1 MQRTGENPPK
11 PTSEDLSWLGAARQ
25 LGLLGGLPDDV
36 VRAAVRGAQRVQYAP
51 GPIGLRWEEGPV
63 TAVVLSG
70 VLRTYLASPD
80 GAQATVRYVKTGD
93 ATGIFAPRQP
103 ALARGIVALEP
114 SELLFIAGARVKELA
129 LAEPRFAW
137 ALIEEITTSL
147 HAAQRALYVRGF
159 GSLRQRVVTAIVER
173 AKASGRFARGS
184 EFAGTQHELAV
195 AVGSV
200 REVVASVLG
209 DMKQDGLIDIRRG
222 GIVILEPV
230 RLLVEADS
238 VTASSS

>member
-1 MQRTGENPPK
+1 MQRNGENPPRSS
-11 PTSEDLSWLGAARQ
+11 SEDLAWLGEARHR
-25 LGLLGGLPDDV
+25 GLLGDLPDDI

-51 GPIGLRWEEGPV
+51 GPIGLRWEEGP
-63 TAVVLSG
+63 AAAIVLSG

-80 GAQATVRYVKTGD
+80 GAQASVRYVKTGD

-114 SELLFIAGARVKELA
+114 SELLFIAGARMKELA

-137 ALIEEITTSL
+137 AVIEEITTSL
-147 HAAQRALYVRGF
+147 HSAHRALYVRAF
-159 GSLRQRVVTAIVER
+159 GSLRQRVVAAIVER
-173 AKASGRFARGS
+173 ARASGRLARGS
-184 EFAGTQHELAV
+184 EVTGTQHELAI

-222 GIVILEPV
+222 GVVIVDAE
-230 RLLVEADS
+230 RLIAEAQAFMVS
-238 VTASSS
+238 ES

>member
-1 MQRTGENPPK
+1 MPA
-11 PTSEDLSWLGAARQ
+11 SDDLAWLGAARHR
-25 LGLLGGLPDDV
+25 GLLGGLPDDI

-63 TAVVLSG
+63 TAIVLSG

-114 SELLFIAGARVKELA
+114 SELVFIAGARMKELA

-137 ALIEEITTSL
+137 AVVEELTTSL
-147 HAAQRALYVRGF
+147 HAAHRALYVRGF
-159 GSLRQRVVTAIVER
+159 GTLRQRVVTAIVER

-184 EFAGTQHELAV
+184 EFTGTQHELAV

-209 DMKQDGLIDIRRG
+209 DMKHEGLIDIRRG
-222 GIVILEPV
+222 GLVIVDPEGLSAE
-230 RLLVEADS
+230 VEAA
-238 VTASSS
+238 VPTAS